1 MRVEQSSWT
10 CSAAILTV
18 FEISSAGE
26 EPFEHLIHEKYFD
39 EVQDALNDYDL
50 IFV

>member
-1 MRVEQSSWT
+1 MRVEQSSWA

-26 EPFEHLIHEKYFD
+26 EPFENLIHEKYFD